1 MNDIQQLE
9 NPLSQSF
16 TIKSLLKFAFPTI
29 LMMIFMGLYTVV
41 DTIFV
46 ARFVDTNALSA
57 LNIVCPVINLIVG
70 LGTML
75 ATGGSAIV
83 ARKMGAGEHT
93 RAAQDFTLIISAGIL
108 LGVLIAVLGTAFID
122 RIVWGLG
129 ANSILFPYCKEYL
142 FILLLFTPASILQ
155 VLFQNLIVTAGRP
168 GMGMVLG
175 VSAGIA
181 NILLD
186 YLFMVPLHMGIKGAA
201 FGTGIGYMIPAVI
214 GLWFFSAKRG
224 SLHFRKPVIDFSV
237 LAESCTNGFSEMV
250 SQAATAVTTFLFN
263 RTMMKLLGE
272 NGVAA
277 ITIIIYTQFLL
288 SALYIGFSMGV
299 APVISYHYGKQ
310 EVKQLKNV
318 FSICMRC
325 IFFIS
330 ISVFTVAFMFGSP
343 LIRIFSDEGTPVYE
357 IARNGFLIFPFSFLF
372 CGLNIFTSAAFT
384 ALSNGKLSAVLSFL
398 RTFGLITV
406 LLLTLPD
413 LFGVTGVWLA
423 VPAAELLTMIVA
435 LLFLHRKLPFSLFVK
450 ISQKEKE
457 K

>member
-1 MNDIQQLE
+1 MSDL
-9 NPLSQSF
+9 NPLSQNF

-57 LNIVCPVINLIVG
+57 LNIICPVINLIVG

-83 ARKMGAGEHT
+83 ARKIGAGDHT
-93 RAAQDFTLIISAGIL
+93 RAAQDFTLIIFAGIF
-108 LGVLIAVLGTAFID
+108 LGILITVLGTVFID

-129 ANSILFPYCKEYL
+129 SSSILFPYCKEYL
-142 FILLLFTPASILQ
+142 FILLLFTPVSILQ
-155 VLFQNLIVTAGRP
+155 VLFQNLIVAAGHP
-168 GMGMVLG
+168 EIGMILG
-175 VSAGIA
+175 VSAGVV

-186 YLFMVPLHMGIKGAA
+186 YVFMVPLQMGIKGAA

-214 GLWFFSAKRG
+214 GLCFFSEKKNC
-224 SLHFRKPVIDFSV
+224 LHFSKPVMDFSV
-237 LAESCTNGFSEMV
+237 LTESCTNGFSEMV

-288 SALYIGFSMGV
+288 STLYIGFSMGV
-299 APVISYHYGKQ
+299 APVISYNYGKQ
-310 EVKQLKNV
+310 DEKQLKNV
-318 FSICMRC
+318 FSICMRV
-325 IFFIS
+325 IMFVSVSVFS
-330 ISVFTVAFMFGSP
+330 ISFILGSP
-343 LIRIFSDEGTPVYE
+343 LVCIFSAKGTPVYE
-357 IARNGFLIFPFSFLF
+357 IARNGFLIFPFHFLF
-372 CGLNIFTSAAFT
+372 CGLNIFISAAFT
-384 ALSNGKLSAVLSFL
+384 ALSNGKLSAILSFL

-406 LLLTLPD
+406 LLLTLPN
-413 LFGVTGVWLA
+413 LLGVTGVWLA
-423 VPAAELLTMIVA
+423 VPIAELITMIVA
-435 LLFLHRKLPFSLFVK
+435 LIFLNQSNG
-450 ISQKEKE
+450 QKKSR
-457 K
+457 